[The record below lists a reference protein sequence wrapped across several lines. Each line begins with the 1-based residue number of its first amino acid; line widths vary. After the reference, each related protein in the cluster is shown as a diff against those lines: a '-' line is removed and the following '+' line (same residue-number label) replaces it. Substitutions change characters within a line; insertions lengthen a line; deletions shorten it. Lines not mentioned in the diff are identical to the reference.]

1 MSQMPI
7 LAPDGQFARFE
18 MSDLSGIMDD
28 LSITNREE
36 RWRVR
41 TGLLD
46 MQSTIIEWLSKK
58 TSR

>member
-7 LAPDGQFARFE
+7 FAPDGRFIRFE

-28 LSITNREE
+28 LPITNREE

-41 TGLLD
+41 AGLLE
-46 MQSTIIEWLSKK
+46 MQSTI
-58 TSR
+58 RDHG